1 MKSTNNLL
9 LGSYF
14 TYRSYKCYNQKK
26 LSKTSNQEY
35 TLINHNSGFTY
46 YETWIVSPNS
56 TTFHA
61 VVVLGLISVFI

>member
-14 TYRSYKCYNQKK
+14 TYRSHKNVTTRMYGPKNNYQKLQIK
-26 LSKTSNQEY
+26 NLP
-35 TLINHNSGFTY
+35 IN

-56 TTFHA
+56 IYVPH
-61 VVVLGLISVFI
+61 LMLQ